1 MPQLA
6 RSIRRRRT
14 QIGVGGVQLSA
25 LEKQLV
31 GRALDTDR
39 LSYGPFARAFE
50 NRFAQLHDR
59 RYAIFMNS
67 GTSALQVA
75 LHALKE
81 TRGWSDRDE
90 VIVPALT
97 FVATVNVVLQNNLTP
112 VFVDI
117 EPDYF
122 GLDPEQLERAIS
134 PRTRAIIPV
143 HPAGQPAD
151 IGPIVSFAR
160 ARGLAVLE
168 DSCETM
174 FAKYDGRPVGS
185 FGDIAC
191 FSTYAAHILVTG
203 VGGLAL
209 TNDPE
214 LAVMMKSLA
223 NHGRDAIYTSMDDD
237 KVDDATD
244 LFKIVSRRFSFI
256 HPGYSYRATELEA
269 AIGVGQLRRWRSFVA
284 KRKANAK
291 RLTAALADLEPMLRL
306 PRTRAGSEHVFMMY
320 PMVLADGI
328 DRESLV
334 RHLEY
339 YRIET
344 RYMLPLLSQPI
355 YKRLFGD
362 IGPNYP
368 NAHRVD
374 QQGFYV
380 GCHPEIGAADIR
392 YISDVMHAYFAALGR
407 LKDRRDPIRRAGRVP
422 RERRARNDRRTAT
435 T

>member
-1 MPQLA
+1 M
-6 RSIRRRRT
+6 
-14 QIGVGGVQLSA
+14 
-25 LEKQLV
+25 
-31 GRALDTDR
+31 
-39 LSYGPFARAFE
+39 FARYKG
-50 NRFAQLHDR
+50 H
-59 RYAIFMNS
+59 
-67 GTSALQVA
+67 
-75 LHALKE
+75 
-81 TRGWSDRDE
+81 
-90 VIVPALT
+90 
-97 FVATVNVVLQNNLTP
+97 
-112 VFVDI
+112 
-117 EPDYF
+117 
-122 GLDPEQLERAIS
+122 
-134 PRTRAIIPV
+134 
-143 HPAGQPAD
+143 
-151 IGPIVSFAR
+151 
-160 ARGLAVLE
+160 
-168 DSCETM
+168 
-174 FAKYDGRPVGS
+174 PVGS

-209 TNDPE
+209 TDDPE

-256 HPGYSYRATELEA
+256 HAGYSYRATELEA

-284 KRKANAK
+284 KRKQNAK
-291 RLTAALADLEPMLRL
+291 RLTAALADLEPGLRL
-306 PRTRAGSEHVFMMY
+306 PRIRPGSEHVFMMF

-362 IGPNYP
+362 IGASYP
-368 NAHRVD
+368 NAQRVD
-374 QQGFYV
+374 RQGFYI
-380 GCHPEIGAADIR
+380 GCHPEMGASEIR
-392 YISDVMHAYFAALGR
+392 YISDVMHAYFAQLGR

-422 RERRARNDRRTAT
+422 RERRARIGPRTST
-435 T
+435 K

>member
-1 MPQLA
+1 MPRPA
-6 RSIRRRRT
+6 KAIARRRT

-25 LEKQLV
+25 IEKRLV
-31 GRALDTDR
+31 KQALDNDR

-50 NRFAQLHDR
+50 NRFAKLHDR
-59 RYAIFMNS
+59 RFAIFMNS

-81 TRGWSDRDE
+81 TRGWSDGDE
-90 VIVPALT
+90 IIVPALT

-117 EPDYF
+117 EPDHF
-122 GLDPEQLERAIS
+122 GIDPQQLERAIS

-151 IGPIVSFAR
+151 MAPIVAFAR
-160 ARGLAVLE
+160 ARGLAILE

-174 FAKYDGRPVGS
+174 FARYRGKPVGS

-203 VGGLAL
+203 VGGLAI
-209 TNDPE
+209 TDDPE

-256 HPGYSYRATELEA
+256 HAGYSYRATELEA

-284 KRKANAK
+284 RRKANAK
-291 RLTAALADLEPMLRL
+291 RLTASLADLEPTIRL
-306 PRTRAGSEHVFMMY
+306 PRIRPGSEHVFMMF
-320 PMVLADGI
+320 PMVLADGF

-339 YRIET
+339 YKVET

-362 IGPNYP
+362 IGSSYP

-380 GCHPEIGAADIR
+380 GCHPEVGSAEIR
-392 YISDVMHAYFAALGR
+392 YISDVMHAYFAEFGR
-407 LKDRRDPIRRAGRVP
+407 SKERRDPIKRAARAP
-422 RERRARNDRRTAT
+422 RERRARSARRSSTR
-435 T
+435 